1 MPINHLI
8 LDLAGRYYSSFE
20 MLGYEGVS
28 VSGDS
33 ATPSVTE
40 TRDLFLP
47 FLMASCKPEI
57 PPSVALWELDASYS
71 RLSVLCAPDNGCLV
85 LIKT

>member
-20 MLGYEGVS
+20 MLGYEGIS

-47 FLMASCKPEI
+47 FLMASCKPET
-57 PPSVALWELDASYS
+57 PPWHCGSWMPVTLDLVYFVH
-71 RLSVLCAPDNGCLV
+71 LTIVV